1 MTDRERYRAA
11 FAVKAPEGAARR
23 ALEAAHS
30 RPRRRRTIPKALLAA
45 ALMGALLVTSVSA
58 EIDSGAVTNL
68 LAPMFGSARTE
79 LLEEIGRPVGA
90 SVSADG
96 YTITAEAVAGDQH
109 KLLLAY
115 SVVREDGQPI
125 PENIQFSSWENNL
138 TNGRGGSVTHY
149 WAHDPN
155 DPSRMMFYEVYT
167 AGQSL
172 PRTVKISFAQIF
184 TDFSDQ
190 GDHREPIVLAEGP
203 WELSFTRR
211 YPDTTREVSAKGITF
226 TDNTGRE
233 YAISSL
239 SISSLGFFVNGTTPR
254 DGKEPELFDL
264 SASATLADGSVVELN
279 DDSLG
284 VSGAEGHPY
293 KFRWQ
298 SYYKDG
304 VGITLTSPDDVVSL
318 TLCDTTIPVP

>member
-1 MTDRERYRAA
+1 MDEQELERLAERYADMIYRIALNDTRSPA
-11 FAVKAPEGAARR
+11 DAEDILQEVLLALFTSAPSFDSPEHEKRWLIRVTLNKGKNHRRSLLRR
-23 ALEAAHS
+23 ATL
-30 RPRRRRTIPKALLAA
+30 P
-45 ALMGALLVTSVSA
+45 
-58 EIDSGAVTNL
+58 
-68 LAPMFGSARTE
+68 
-79 LLEEIGRPVGA
+79 LEE
-90 SVSADG
+90 ADG